1 VPLKLK
7 GSTSGSVELDVPAV
21 VGGDVSLELPGG
33 GTVDRLDR
41 AGNILQVVSAS
52 TSTQVVNSTVS
63 YVDTGLTATITPTN
77 ASSKVLVLIAQ
88 QYYYT
93 RTSNVQ
99 GIGIRIY
106 RDATLIYD
114 PISNATGP
122 VEDYLAL
129 GGNVTS
135 TTHYS
140 TFNRS
145 ILDSPNTTSA
155 VTYKTQGRPYLT
167 TGSTGFQPSNVVNGT
182 SIINLIE
189 VAA

>member
-1 VPLKLK
+1 MPLKLK

-21 VGGDVSLELPGG
+21 VGGDVSLELPGA
-33 GTVDRLDR
+33 GTVDRLER

-52 TSTQVVNSTVS
+52 TSTEVVNATNS
-63 YVDTGLTATITPTN
+63 YADTGLTATITPTS
-77 ASSKVLVLIAQ
+77 ASSKVLVLITQ
-88 QYYYT
+88 QYYYN
-93 RTSNVQ
+93 RTSNAQ

-106 RDATLIYD
+106 RDATLVYD
-114 PISNATGP
+114 PIANSTGP
-122 VEDYLAL
+122 LDDLMSL
-129 GGNVTS
+129 GNVTS
-135 TTHYS
+135 FTRYG

-167 TGSTGFQPSNVVNGT
+167 TGSAIFQLSTTVNGT
-182 SIINLIE
+182 STINLIE

>member
-33 GTVDRLDR
+33 GTVDRLER

-52 TSTQVVNSTVS
+52 TSTPVVNATNA
-63 YVDTGLTATITPTN
+63 YVDTGLTATITPTS
-77 ASSKVLVLIAQ
+77 ASSKVLVLITQ
-88 QYYYT
+88 QYYHT
-93 RTSNVQ
+93 RVDNKQ

-122 VEDYLAL
+122 LEDYLQL
-129 GGNVTS
+129 NNVSS
-135 TTHYS
+135 TTHYAS
-140 TFNRS
+140 FNR
-145 ILDSPNTTSA
+145 IVLDSPNTTSA
-155 VTYKTQGRPYLT
+155 VTYKTQGRPYLI
-167 TGSTGFQPSNVVNGT
+167 TGSAAFQASNVVNGT